1 MLLGVLTI
9 ITCYLLVRFYNVY
22 YQVSVLRFLVMKHS
36 LESDLAGS
44 QCGSYSNPGGT
55 RWQAE
60 NNFIQES
67 VEDVIITSA
76 FV

>member
-1 MLLGVLTI
+1 
-9 ITCYLLVRFYNVY
+9 
-22 YQVSVLRFLVMKHS
+22 MKHS

>member
-1 MLLGVLTI
+1 
-9 ITCYLLVRFYNVY
+9 
-22 YQVSVLRFLVMKHS
+22 MKHS

-44 QCGSYSNPGGT
+44 QCDSYSNPGGT